1 MRNLFVLAA
10 VFVAL
15 SVGAANADLVTDGS
29 WKVQYHGTNGFP
41 VYDAVNDLPV
51 FKAIVDGDLGPI
63 GGDDIVRVYGSV
75 KPPSWFQTPG
85 GDHNWIGAYNG
96 ASEGAGDDFFGD
108 QYGDWNLPGYYSF
121 TSTEFGVVGSAGSL
135 GMLGIEYWND
145 NAILGIVL
153 YKNGAEYLTWTG
165 SDVSP
170 FYNNYMDHNIL
181 NIENLETG
189 TYQLMFVLAN
199 GFPIGDPGNN
209 SPNNNTWT
217 GDDNLVAIGPVGLM
231 VNVSVYNGRNVLT
244 PEPATFALFGLGM
257 LGAGFV
263 ARRRNRK

>member
-29 WKVQYHGTNGFP
+29 WKVQYHGTNDFP
-41 VYDAVNDLPV
+41 VYDAGNNSTV
-51 FKAIVDGDLGPI
+51 FTGILNGSI
-63 GGDDIVRVYGSV
+63 GVVEDDIIRVYGSV
-75 KPPSWFQTPG
+75 KPPSWYQSELG
-85 GDHNWIGAYNG
+85 NHNWIGAYNG
-96 ASEGAGDDFFGD
+96 ASKGAGDDFFGD
-108 QYGDWNLPGYYSF
+108 QYGNWNLPGYYSF
-121 TSTEFGVVGSAGSL
+121 TSTEFDVVGSKASP
-135 GMLGIEYWND
+135 GMLGIDFWND

-153 YKNGAEYLTWTG
+153 YKDGIFDRSWTTELAG
-165 SDVSP
+165 VP
-170 FYNNYMDHNIL
+170 YNNYENSTSL
-181 NIENLETG
+181 NINDLETG

-199 GFPIGDPGNN
+199 GFPVGDPGNN
-209 SPNNNTWT
+209 SPNNDQWI

-231 VNVSVYNGRNVLT
+231 VNVSVMDGKGTIT
-244 PEPATFALFGLGM
+244 PEPATFAVIGLGM